1 MSTRQRAQRVGE
13 EIKKEVSEIIREM
26 KDPRI
31 GFVTVVDVE
40 VTNDLRHARVFVSVY
55 GEEAAKKESL
65 EGLQAATGFIRSEI
79 GRRIRLRHT
88 PEIAFKLDS
97 SIERG
102 ARINQILN
110 EINPR
115 EEASDSESTEA
126 ADDKAAEREDP

>member
-40 VTNDLRHARVFVSVY
+40 VSNDLRHGKIFVSVY
-55 GEEAAKKESL
+55 GEEESKKDSL
-65 EGLQAATGFIRSEI
+65 AGLEAATGFIRSEL

-88 PEIAFKLDS
+88 PEILFRLDS

-110 EINPR
+110 EIGPLQ
-115 EEASDSESTEA
+115 DTEKDA
-126 ADDKAAEREDP
+126 RSAETEDEVTEREGQ

>member
-1 MSTRQRAQRVGE
+1 MSTRQRVQRVRE

-40 VTNDLRHARVFVSVY
+40 VSNDLRHAKIFVSVY
-55 GEEAAKKESL
+55 GEEAVKKESL
-65 EGLQAATGFIRSEI
+65 AGLEAATGFIRTEI

-88 PEIAFKLDS
+88 PEILFRLDN

-102 ARINQILN
+102 ARINQLLS
-110 EINPR
+110 EIGPTK
-115 EEASDSESTEA
+115 EIDEIIGSADESSERDAHE
-126 ADDKAAEREDP
+126 